1 MVNNYQRN
9 AGSEDD
15 RDSASLS
22 LLTPLDVGD
31 QVPSSLIRK
40 NKSTDL
46 NNLATISILSL
57 HCDLKRT
64 LSIFYYKVDVSQLE
78 FRQYSPKGSSIFL
91 NLCLK

>member
-1 MVNNYQRN
+1 MQIRQITNLFFLGMVNNYQRN

-31 QVPSSLIRK
+31 QVASSLIRQNK
-40 NKSTDL
+40 NMDL
-46 NNLATISILSL
+46 NNLATIYQLYL

-64 LSIFYYKVDVSQLE
+64 FTKV
-78 FRQYSPKGSSIFL
+78 FFITK
-91 NLCLK
+91 

>member
-1 MVNNYQRN
+1 MQIRQITNLFFLGMVNNYQRN

-31 QVPSSLIRK
+31 QVPSSLIRQNK
-40 NKSTDL
+40 NMDL

-57 HCDLKRT
+57 CSL
-64 LSIFYYKVDVSQLE
+64 
-78 FRQYSPKGSSIFL
+78 
-91 NLCLK
+91 